1 MPSTNRRRSKSSVG
15 EGHESVSH
23 APLSETTAQS
33 SLMTSVPQSED
44 VSAEHLVW
52 ASLIKEQHR
61 HLQAVVQSGV
71 GSSGSA
77 VAATSASSLTAS
89 APTQLY
95 QEELEVWRRTLTGE
109 GAAQR
114 LSAYAEAM
122 HRLATLYW
130 NPLSAPRK
138 GCDTGVNDGGNDRSE
153 PATHGGGARSA
164 TASESAALGPGRK
177 RLRTSDTADG
187 AQDPHSVR
195 RDRALA
201 AAGAATMTTGISR
214 HYSDRLSYCLDS
226 IAAYYLGKAETQGGV
241 ESTNDSAPDATDCL
255 PSVGVLPS
263 SPPCFSVCV
272 EQTRFRQL
280 PGVLARVVKPLRR
293 LFFQRHGRMA
303 TSAEVGELVSACTA
317 SRQGSFGVAPK
328 KPSADGSSRFP
339 SSTGSNDGPTTSVC
353 AVRELID
360 TDVDARAI
368 VEESA
373 WRRGENTAWATA
385 LRYTRDESHT
395 TPKSTPAPLWV
406 LDVGACYGPFFGKF
420 LIREVPLSPVPL
432 HVTSIDL
439 APYQGA
445 EGCGSGAGGAPAPR
459 VWRADWLNIDFFTDE
474 SEAGESG
481 GASGTAVAVSTAEE
495 GRVRYQWRSPVSS
508 FNGESRNATVH
519 PCDSRD
525 VSACDAAQRSVEA
538 TAVQLESFDAVFF
551 CLLLS
556 YIPTPRLR
564 FLACIHAFLALKEG
578 GLLVVVSTR
587 TQGPRR
593 RNWMSEW
600 MACLVSI
607 GFQRVQQSIRE
618 KLVGMSFAKVSPSA
632 EVRRSWATAEGR
644 AAWIESLMSSS
655 AALEGLRITADD
667 AKSRVDI

>member
-1 MPSTNRRRSKSSVG
+1 MPSTNLRRSKSSVG

-23 APLSETTAQS
+23 VPLCETTAQPS
-33 SLMTSVPQSED
+33 AMTSMPQSED
-44 VSAEHLVW
+44 VSAVHLVW

-61 HLQAVVQSGV
+61 HLQAIVQSGV

-89 APTQLY
+89 APAQSY
-95 QEELEVWRRTLTGE
+95 REELEVWRRSLTGE
-109 GAAQR
+109 EAAQR

-130 NPLSAPRK
+130 NPLSAPWR
-138 GCDTGVNDGGNDRSE
+138 GSDIGADDGGNDRSE
-153 PATHGGGARSA
+153 SATHEGSARSA
-164 TASESAALGPGRK
+164 TASESTALCPGRK
-177 RLRTSDTADG
+177 RLRTSGTADS
-187 AQDPHSVR
+187 AQDPPSVR
-195 RDRALA
+195 RDGALA
-201 AAGAATMTTGISR
+201 AAGAATMTTDISR

-226 IAAYYLGKAETQGGV
+226 IAAYYLGKAETEGGV
-241 ESTNDSAPDATDCL
+241 GSTNDGAPDATDCL
-255 PSVGVLPS
+255 PSVDVPPS
-263 SPPCFSVCV
+263 SPCFSVCV

-280 PGVLARVVKPLRR
+280 PGVFARVVKPLRR
-293 LFFQRHGRMA
+293 LFFRRHGRMA
-303 TSAEVGELVSACTA
+303 TNAEVGQLVSVCTA

-328 KPSADGSSRFP
+328 KPSADDSSRLP
-339 SSTGSNDGPTTSVC
+339 SGTGSNDGPTANVC

-368 VEESA
+368 VEESV
-373 WRRGENTAWATA
+373 WRRGEHTAWATA
-385 LRYTRDESHT
+385 LRYTQDGFHT

-406 LDVGACYGPFFGKF
+406 LDVGACYGPFFGKL
-420 LIREVPLSPVPL
+420 LIREAPLSPVPL

-474 SEAGESG
+474 SEGGEAGRVRS
-481 GASGTAVAVSTAEE
+481 TAVAVSAAEE
-495 GRVRYQWRSPVSS
+495 GHVRYRWQSPVSS
-508 FNGESRNATVH
+508 FTGESGNAVVH
-519 PCDSRD
+519 PCDSRG
-525 VSACDAAQRSVEA
+525 VSAGGTAQRSLEA
-538 TAVQLESFDAVFF
+538 TAVRLESFDAVFF

-578 GLLVVVSTR
+578 GLLVIVSTR

-593 RNWMSEW
+593 RNWMDEW